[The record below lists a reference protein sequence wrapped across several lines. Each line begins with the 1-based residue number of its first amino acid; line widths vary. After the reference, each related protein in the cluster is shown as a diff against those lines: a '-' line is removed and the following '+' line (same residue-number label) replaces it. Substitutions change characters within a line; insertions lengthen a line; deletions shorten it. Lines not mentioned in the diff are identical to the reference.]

1 VLVVPPVWFSVIAFI
16 EVGFMENIWA
26 LGFGIGYGA
35 LALLLGVLIGGWI
48 FDRSGPELIAVTQVF
63 D

>member
-1 VLVVPPVWFSVIAFI
+1 
-16 EVGFMENIWA
+16 MWA
-26 LGFGIGYGA
+26 LGFGLGYGA
-35 LALLLGVLIGGWI
+35 VVLLLGVFIGGWL

>member
-1 VLVVPPVWFSVIAFI
+1 
-16 EVGFMENIWA
+16 MENIWA